1 MTDKVLRIL
10 ADAFRE
16 EVDTHS
22 AAILGG
28 TLKSF
33 DEYRYQT
40 GVLQG
45 LALALAHVKD
55 LARKIHDDED

>member
-1 MTDKVLRIL
+1 MTDKILRIL
-10 ADAFRE
+10 AEALTE
-16 EVDTHS
+16 EIDSHT
-22 AAILGG
+22 AAITGG

-55 LARKIHDDED
+55 LARKIHDE

>member
-1 MTDKVLRIL
+1 MSDKLLRIL
-10 ADAFRE
+10 AESFKE
-16 EVDTHS
+16 EINSHT
-22 AAILGG
+22 AAITGG

-55 LARKIHDDED
+55 LARKIYDDDD